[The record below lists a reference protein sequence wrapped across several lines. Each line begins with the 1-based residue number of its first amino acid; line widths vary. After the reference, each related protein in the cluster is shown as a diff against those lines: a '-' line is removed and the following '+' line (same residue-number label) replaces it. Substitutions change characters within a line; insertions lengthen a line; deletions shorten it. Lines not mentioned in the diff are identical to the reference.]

1 MPDNE
6 IKLKLIIDG
15 KEALTSI
22 SLTDNELKKTCL
34 NKRDCKIICVNELLS
49 YSKSLNLSLK

>member
-22 SLTDNELKKTCL
+22 SLTDNELKKLAST
-34 NKRDCKIICVNELLS
+34 NETV
-49 YSKSLNLSLK
+49 K